1 MVAGQGIAF
10 YREIKWSQHPAI
22 LSKYSNRL
30 SGMRRSGLP
39 ELSSRVKGLFVAV
52 PQIERN

>member
-10 YREIKWSQHPAI
+10 YREIKWSRHLAI
-22 LSKYSNRL
+22 LSNYSNWL
-30 SGMRRSGLP
+30 SGMRRSGLL
-39 ELSSRVKGLFVAV
+39 ELSGRVKGLFVAV